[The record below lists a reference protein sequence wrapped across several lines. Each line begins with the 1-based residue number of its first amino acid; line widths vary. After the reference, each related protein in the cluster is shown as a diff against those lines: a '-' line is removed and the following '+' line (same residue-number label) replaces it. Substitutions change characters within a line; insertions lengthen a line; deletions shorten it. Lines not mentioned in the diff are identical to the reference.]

1 MEDADAASRNPRI
14 PAAAYCVSV
23 RRALL
28 GSAAVAALAFAA
40 GAAAALPRP
49 GVLVPASSLG
59 GVRLGEP
66 AAQVR
71 AALGAHGVCRGC
83 LLPTWYFT
91 YRRFDQHG
99 LGVELVGGRVSAV
112 YTLWQPHGWRT
123 PGGLVLGM
131 TQNQVTGQLGALLP
145 VTCAGYSALVKDA
158 GGARTAYYIR
168 NGRLWGFGLLLA
180 KADPCR

>member
-1 MEDADAASRNPRI
+1 M
-14 PAAAYCVSV
+14 

-28 GSAAVAALAFAA
+28 CAAAVILVFAA
-40 GAAAALPRP
+40 GSAAALPRP
-49 GVLVPASSLG
+49 GVLVPATSLG

-71 AALGAHGVCRGC
+71 AVLGAHGVCRGC

-123 PGGLVLGM
+123 PGGLVLGT
-131 TQNQVTGQLGALLP
+131 TQSQVTAQLGTLLP
-145 VTCAGYSALVKDA
+145 VACAGYSALVKDA

-168 NGRLWGFGLLLA
+168 DGRLWGFGLLRA
-180 KADPCR
+180 KTDPCR

>member
-1 MEDADAASRNPRI
+1 MRT
-14 PAAAYCVSV
+14 
-23 RRALL
+23 ALL
-28 GSAAVAALAFAA
+28 CAAVAVLVLAA

-49 GVLVPASSLG
+49 GVLVPATSLG

-123 PGGLVLGM
+123 PGGLVLGT
-131 TQNQVTGQLGALLP
+131 TQSQVTAQLGTLLP
-145 VTCAGYSALVKDA
+145 VACAGYSALVSDA
-158 GGARTAYYIR
+158 RGARTAYYIR
-168 NGRLWGFGLLLA
+168 NGRLWGFGLLRA
-180 KADPCR
+180 KSDPCR

>member
-1 MEDADAASRNPRI
+1 M
-14 PAAAYCVSV
+14 

-28 GSAAVAALAFAA
+28 CAAVVILVFAA
-40 GAAAALPRP
+40 ASAAALPRP
-49 GVLVPASSLG
+49 GVLVPATSLG

-71 AALGAHGVCRGC
+71 AALGAYGVCRGC

-99 LGVELVGGRVSAV
+99 LGVELIGGRVAAV

-123 PGGLVLGM
+123 PGGLVLGT
-131 TQNQVTGQLGALLP
+131 TQSQVTAQLGTLLP
-145 VTCAGYSALVKDA
+145 VACAGYSALVKDA

-168 NGRLWGFGLLLA
+168 NGRLWGFGLLRV
-180 KADPCR
+180 KTDPCR